1 MSLLHSLLPPRN
13 LPSSLPILP
22 LLILQLSAA
31 TPASSGRV
39 SGAPG
44 APTAPSPSPAPFWVV
59 SVRGW
64 VYLLRWAGSPRRRG
78 QACCGR
84 CSVPSPAQHRA
95 RHKGSS
101 LQVEWMNE
109 HANQALLESGF
120 GGFSHSSHWQV
131 ESSWKEVHPPCSP
144 GDGSLEPQ
152 APTQGPPKGLRSRC
166 PRTSWLPGDS
176 ACRPPA
182 SAPVLVACKTPCHT
196 PTHREEPAL

>member
-1 MSLLHSLLPPRN
+1 MSLLHSILPPRN
-13 LPSSLPILP
+13 LPSSLPITP
-22 LLILQLSAA
+22 PHPPALSCK
-31 TPASSGRV
+31 
-39 SGAPG
+39 
-44 APTAPSPSPAPFWVV
+44 APFLRQGLWCPRGSYSSLSQPGPFCVV

-64 VYLLRWAGSPRRRG
+64 VYVLRWAGTPRRWG

-101 LQVEWMNE
+101 LEVEWMNE

-120 GGFSHSSHWQV
+120 GGFSHSSHWQL

-152 APTQGPPKGLRSRC
+152 ALTQGPPKGLRSCC
-166 PRTSWLPGDS
+166 PRTSWLPWNS
-176 ACRPPA
+176 ACPPQA

-196 PTHREEPAL
+196 PTHREEQAL